1 MNLTYQLK
9 IPKAKSIRFIENFFI
24 KKKLGYLVK
33 LSKKQKLSVNQMEI
47 KEPYLPE
54 LTDLYRLYQFIILN
68 KRITI
73 FEFGSG
79 WSSLIFNLALK
90 ELKDKFY

>member
-1 MNLTYQLK
+1 
-9 IPKAKSIRFIENFFI
+9 
-24 KKKLGYLVK
+24 
-33 LSKKQKLSVNQMEI
+33 MEMS
-47 KEPYLPE
+47 EPYMPE
-54 LTDLYRLYQFIILN
+54 LTDLYRLYQFIIMN

-90 ELKDKFY
+90 ELKDNLTMK